1 MCWPVFDGETQAR
14 SLIIHDHRLEGLI
27 EPFDD
32 LYSWRSVLM
41 SPNGFEKSVTRCKKA
56 TLPQFLQ
63 RLARWA
69 EVYRAVLYAVLTR
82 M

>member
-1 MCWPVFDGETQAR
+1 
-14 SLIIHDHRLEGLI
+14 
-27 EPFDD
+27 
-32 LYSWRSVLM
+32 M